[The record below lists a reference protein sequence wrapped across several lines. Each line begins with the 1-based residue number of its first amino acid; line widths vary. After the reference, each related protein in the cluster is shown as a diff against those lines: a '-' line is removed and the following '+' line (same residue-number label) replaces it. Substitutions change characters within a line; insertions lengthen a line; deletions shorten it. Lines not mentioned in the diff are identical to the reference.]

1 MGRSEATPPPANT
14 LLGSDTASEPLD
26 SQNADTT
33 TLRAEEV
40 TARAPKDNPDVYIVD
55 WDGPDDPENPKNWTV
70 RKKWAVTLVVSS
82 YAFLSPLSSSMMA
95 PAANQ
100 IADEFGVTSKPI
112 IALFTSIYVLGY
124 ALGPLTLAPM
134 CELFGRAR
142 ILQLSNLFYFAWN
155 LGCGFA
161 QNSGELIAFR
171 FLSGIGG
178 SAAPSIGGGVLGDVW
193 RSDQRGQAV
202 ALYSLAPLL
211 GPVIGPA
218 CGAWIAQKS
227 DWRWVF
233 WSTSIF
239 CFFVQGIGLF
249 YLKETYAPVLL
260 ERKAAHIRRAMS
272 DSEKGPVQ
280 EVKTVFDGPNRQ
292 WRNLVQKALIRP
304 FALAIYE
311 PIIQVLAAFLSFV
324 YGTLYL
330 FLTTI
335 PSIYQ
340 GVYKED
346 VGIAGFHYFA
356 LGIGMTAAS
365 QINGRFMDAAY
376 KWLVARYGQQ
386 GKPEYRLPTM
396 VPGAFMLPVGLFLT
410 GWTARADVHWIVP
423 DIGIAIVGAGM
434 ILLFQSIQT
443 YVIDAFTL
451 HVASALASL
460 AFFRSLA
467 GFGFPLFA
475 PAMYSALGYGR
486 GDTILACVAIA
497 IGIPAPFLFW
507 VYGERIRNASRYAG
521 REDAR

>member
-1 MGRSEATPPPANT
+1 MDRSEATPPPV
-14 LLGSDTASEPLD
+14 DTVPESHTETEPLE
-26 SQNADTT
+26 SQNADAI
-33 TLRAEEV
+33 TLRAEE
-40 TARAPKDNPDVYIVD
+40 ASGRAPKVNPDVYIVD
-55 WDGPDDPENPKNWTV
+55 WDGPEDPENPKNWSV

-218 CGAWIAQKS
+218 CGAWIAQRS

-249 YLKETYAPVLL
+249 YLKETYPPVLL
-260 ERKAAHIRRAMS
+260 ERKAAHIRKSMV
-272 DSEKGPVQ
+272 DSEKGRMQ

-365 QINGRFMDAAY
+365 QVNGRFMDISY

-396 VPGAFMLPVGLFLT
+396 VPGAFMLPIGLFLT
-410 GWTARADVHWIVP
+410 GWTARPDIHWIVP

-475 PAMYSALGYGR
+475 PAMYNALGYGK

-507 VYGERIRNASRYAG
+507 VYGERIRNASRYAKHG
-521 REDAR
+521 SR